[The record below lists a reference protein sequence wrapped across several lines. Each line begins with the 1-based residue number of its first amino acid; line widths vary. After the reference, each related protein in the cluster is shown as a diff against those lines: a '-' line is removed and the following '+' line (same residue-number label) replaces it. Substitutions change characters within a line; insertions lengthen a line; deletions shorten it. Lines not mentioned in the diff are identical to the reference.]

1 MRPLWNAVKMLA
13 PLTIQDPK
21 SLAGEGVFE
30 LGPVTVIGEAGGSI
44 GGIAR
49 AAPSLG
55 HSSQV
60 DLTEE

>member
-1 MRPLWNAVKMLA
+1 MLA